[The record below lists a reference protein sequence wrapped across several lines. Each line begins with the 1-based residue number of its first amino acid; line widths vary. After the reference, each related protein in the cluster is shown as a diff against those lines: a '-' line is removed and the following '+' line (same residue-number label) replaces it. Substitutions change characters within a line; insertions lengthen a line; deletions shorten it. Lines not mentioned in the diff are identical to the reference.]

1 MCIGVSLRN
10 FVGKMTFIFNKF
22 YCLQRIHDSPSKFI
36 VRAYI
41 PCFICCVQQRCLY
54 QSGWR
59 KVSAV
64 QITISLIQLCRN
76 SGNSGGCSR
85 GSPKSLI
92 GIEFVGRNLVLSVGC
107 NVWFYSAIVCRA
119 AAAGIYQ
126 RPIKENIC
134 CCNYILSLL
143 VASGNIS
150 PLVAGAI
157 TAIVPV

>member
-1 MCIGVSLRN
+1 FPI
-10 FVGKMTFIFNKF
+10 
-22 YCLQRIHDSPSKFI
+22 
-36 VRAYI
+36 
-41 PCFICCVQQRCLY
+41 
-54 QSGWR
+54 W

-85 GSPKSLI
+85 GTPKGLI
-92 GIEFVGRNLVLSVGC
+92 GIEFVGRNLILPVGS
-107 NVWFYSAIVCRA
+107 NIRFYSAIVCRA
-119 AAAGIYQ
+119 ATTGVYQ

-150 PLVAGAI
+150 PLVYRAI